1 MSDIKRRAFISL
13 LDRVNRRAFITL
25 LNSDN
30 FRRCKLR
37 IAAREWL
44 LSKLLPKKYSWDWFL
59 DDNLRDEL
67 NLHVKREGGSK

>member
-1 MSDIKRRAFISL
+1 M
-13 LDRVNRRAFITL
+13 NRRAFITL